1 MLRPATRLRRL
12 AFVSAL
18 AISAAGCNAGE
29 AIIQPTI
36 DIAGAY
42 VATTFKVT
50 PTGKPAIDV
59 LARGG
64 SMTIAIATDNT
75 TTGSL
80 VIPQDV
86 FGSAVNASMAGVAF
100 KSGYSVGFHQTADT
114 FVRTFG
120 WLAGGGTIA
129 TDTNDGSA
137 RIEIV
142 LTRNG
147 V

>member
-1 MLRPATRLRRL
+1 MLSTFTRLRRL
-12 AFVSAL
+12 AFVAAL
-18 AISAAGCNAGE
+18 VVSGAGCNAGE
-29 AIIQPTI
+29 AIIEPTI

-42 VATTFKVT
+42 QATTFKVT
-50 PTGKPAIDV
+50 PTGKATIDV
-59 LARGG
+59 LAKGG
-64 SMTIAIATDNT
+64 TMTLAISNDNT

-86 FGSAVNASMAGVAF
+86 IGSSVNASMVGTVV
-100 KSGYSVGFHQTADT
+100 KSGYAVRFQQTADT
-114 FVRTFG
+114 FVRVVG

-137 RIEIV
+137 RIEIT
-142 LTRNG
+142 LTRMG

>member
-1 MLRPATRLRRL
+1 MPRTATCLRRL
-12 AFVSAL
+12 AFVSTL
-18 AISAAGCNAGE
+18 AVFAAGCSGGE
-29 AIIQPTI
+29 PIIQPTI

-42 VATTFKVT
+42 QATMFRVT
-50 PTGKPAIDV
+50 PTGKATIDV

-64 SMTIAIATDNT
+64 SMTLAIANDNT

-86 FGSAVNASMAGVAF
+86 FGSAVNASMAGVAL
-100 KSGYSVGFHQTADT
+100 KSGYSVRFQQTADT
-114 FVRTFG
+114 FVRVMG